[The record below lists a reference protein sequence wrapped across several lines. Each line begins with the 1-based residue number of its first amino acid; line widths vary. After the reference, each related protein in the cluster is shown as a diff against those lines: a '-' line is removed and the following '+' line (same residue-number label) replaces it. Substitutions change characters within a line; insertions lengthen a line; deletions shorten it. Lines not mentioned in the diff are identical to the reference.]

1 MTAAPS
7 ETTIAVIGLGYVG
20 WPLAMALAQHG
31 RVIAHDANPER
42 IARLQNESQS
52 SPSNRLELTADPAAL
67 KPAGIYIIAVP
78 TPVDRHQ
85 HPDLEQLDN
94 ALDRVAEQ
102 LDRGDLVIIES
113 TLYPGATQTH
123 CMPRLQDGSGLLG
136 GQEFAMA
143 YCPERLN
150 PGDPAHQLADVVKVV
165 SASDPESL
173 ARVTKLY
180 EQIIPAGVHPVQSI
194 RVAEAAKV
202 IENTQRDLNIALI
215 NELSVL
221 FNRLDIDTEAV
232 LDAAASKWNFH
243 RFEPGLV
250 GGHCIGIDP
259 YYLTHVAREVGHPPE
274 LILAGRQINESMSR
288 RVAQRTVK
296 RMSAKGIEVTQ
307 SRILIMGVTYK
318 KNHPDARY
326 SQVFEVIRELQDF
339 GAQVDIHD
347 PVADPDTLPES
358 PAVVRVDEPQSQS
371 YDAIVI
377 AVAHDAFMSMGAD
390 AIHALG
396 RPMHVL
402 FDVQWCLPPDQ
413 SDERL

>member
-1 MTAAPS
+1 MNTAVP
-7 ETTIAVIGLGYVG
+7 ENTIAVIGLGYVG
-20 WPLAMALAQHG
+20 WPLATALARHA
-31 RVIAHDANPER
+31 RVIAHDANPQR
-42 IARLQNESQS
+42 ITQLRDQHRSDASDSLLLS
-52 SPSNRLELTADPAAL
+52 ADAADL
-67 KPAGIYIIAVP
+67 KPANLYIIAVP

-85 HPDLEQLDN
+85 RPDLEQLND
-94 ALDRVAEQ
+94 ALDRVARQ

-113 TLYPGATQTH
+113 TLYPGATETY
-123 CMPRLQDGSGLLG
+123 CMPRLAQASGLVG
-136 GQEFAMA
+136 GQDFAMA

-150 PGDPAHQLADVVKVV
+150 PGDPQHQLADVVKVV
-165 SASDPESL
+165 SASDPDALE
-173 ARVTKLY
+173 RVSRLY
-180 EQIIPAGVHPVQSI
+180 QQIIPAGVHAVQDI

-221 FNRLDIDTEAV
+221 FNRLEIDTEAV

-259 YYLTHVAREVGHPPE
+259 YYLTHIAREVGHPPE

-288 RVAQRTVK
+288 RVAERTVK
-296 RMSAKGIEVTQ
+296 RMSARGIEVTQ
-307 SRILIMGVTYK
+307 SRLLVMGVTYK

-326 SQVFEVIRELQDF
+326 SQVFELIRELEDF
-339 GAQVDIHD
+339 GARVEIHD
-347 PVADPDTLPES
+347 PVADPATLPDS
-358 PAVVRVDEPQSQS
+358 RPLIQVDHPQPLS

-377 AVAHDAFMSMGAD
+377 AVAHDAFVAMGAA

-396 RPMHVL
+396 RPEHVL
-402 FDVQWCLPPDQ
+402 FDVQWCLPADE